1 MMMMIEEG
9 FSPEVLV
16 FEVLGQ
22 VNLRFWL
29 MDCDLVFR
37 WHLRPYH
44 VITNHLIYELS
55 L

>member
-37 WHLRPYH
+37 WHLRPCR
-44 VITNHLIYELS
+44 IIMIHLIYELS